1 MRRPQTA
8 AAREEERILNPKIIS
23 LDRLRVGER
32 GHIRTLQLT
41 GAMRRRLQ
49 DLGLI
54 CGTPLSCYCVHPSG
68 TLAVYHFRGTLLA
81 LRGQDARQILVEIA
95 S

>member
-1 MRRPQTA
+1 MNPN
-8 AAREEERILNPKIIS
+8 ILS

-32 GHIRTLQLT
+32 GHIQSLHLT
-41 GAMRRRLQ
+41 GAIRRRLQ

-54 CGTPLSCYCVHPSG
+54 CGTPLTCYCIHPSG
-68 TLAVYHFRGTLLA
+68 TLAVYSFRGTLLA
-81 LRGQDARQILVEIA
+81 LRGKDARQILVEIE